1 MDYSVNKE
9 ELAVSEIVFD
19 ECQEQPV
26 DLDFGL
32 PDYCPDIQ
40 RILKCQVYPRIT
52 MRNISGDRLEV
63 EGTAS
68 VKLLYL
74 DEENGPSDAVNI
86 PAHFPVR
93 LT

>member
-1 MDYSVNKE
+1 MDYNVTQE
-9 ELAVSEIVFD
+9 ELAIGKTVFE

-26 DLDFGL
+26 DLDFSL

-63 EGTAS
+63 EGIAN
-68 VKLLYL
+68 VK
-74 DEENGPSDAVNI
+74 
-86 PAHFPVR
+86 
-93 LT
+93 